1 MTNKLT
7 QNEFDLLYI
16 LYDKTERLSQRQIAE
31 LLGWSLGKVNKLLKI
46 FTDSGL
52 YDGNAI
58 TQKGLET
65 LEPYRVKRA
74 VFIAAGFGSRLA
86 PITLN
91 TPKPMIRVNGKRII
105 DTMLDAVV
113 AAEIPEVI
121 IVRGYMGEEF
131 DLLRYKYPNIQFVE
145 NPLYNEYNNIS
156 SAMCVRFQLQNAYVL
171 DADLILNNPKVIRKY
186 EYSSN
191 LLAFPAERT
200 DDWCVT
206 TDKSGYVDS
215 VSVGGVNCYRM
226 VGVFYW
232 SQEDGAKLAEDLQ
245 AVYQS
250 PGGKERLW
258 EHTPLIYKKEHYKV
272 ALRLCEEADVTEID
286 TFSELKRIDRSYD
299 I

>member
-1 MTNKLT
+1 MLT
-7 QNEFDLLYI
+7 QSEFDLLYQ
-16 LYDKTERLSQRQIAE
+16 LSNIKEHLPQRQIAE
-31 LLGWSLGKVNKLLKI
+31 LLGWSLGKVNKLLKV
-46 FTDSGL
+46 FTDAGM
-52 YDGNAI
+52 YDRNAI
-58 TQKGLET
+58 TQKGLDA

-74 VFIAAGFGSRLA
+74 IFIAAGFGSRLA

-105 DTMLDAVV
+105 ETMLDAVA
-113 AAEIPEVI
+113 AAEIPEVV

-131 DLLRYKYPNIQFVE
+131 DLLRYKYPDLKFVE

-156 SAMCVRFQLQNAYVL
+156 SAMCVRFLFQNAYVM
-171 DADLILNNPKVIRKY
+171 DADLILNNPDVIRKY
-186 EYSSN
+186 EYISN

-206 TDKSGYVDS
+206 TDKSGYVDT
-215 VSVGGVNCYRM
+215 VSVGGVDCYRM
-226 VGVFYW
+226 VGIFYW

-245 AVYQS
+245 DVYQS

-272 ALRLCEEADVTEID
+272 SLRLCMETDVTEID
-286 TFSELKRIDRSYD
+286 TFSELKRMDRSYD

>member
-1 MTNKLT
+1 MLS

-16 LYDKTERLSQRQIAE
+16 LLNASERITQRQMADA
-31 LLGWSLGKVNKLLKI
+31 LNWSLGKVNKLLKAI
-46 FTDSGL
+46 AEAGYYAGESVTEAGR
-52 YDGNAI
+52 NAM
-58 TQKGLET
+58 
-65 LEPYRVKRA
+65 EPYRVRRA

-91 TPKPMIRVNGKRII
+91 TPKPMIRVNGRRII
-105 DTMLDAVV
+105 DTMLDAVA
-113 AAEIPEVI
+113 AAEISEVI

-156 SAMCVRFQLQNAYVL
+156 SAMCVRFQLQNAYVM
-171 DADLILNNPKVIRKY
+171 DADLILNNPAVIRKY
-186 EYSSN
+186 EYRSN
-191 LLAFPAERT
+191 LLAFPAQRT

-206 TDKSGYVDS
+206 TDKSGHVDS
-215 VSVGGVNCYRM
+215 LSMGGTDCYRM
-226 VGVFYW
+226 VGIFYW
-232 SQEDGAKLAEDLQ
+232 SREDGAKLAEDLQ

-258 EHTPLIYKKEHYKV
+258 EHTPLIYKKDHYKV
-272 ALRLCEEADVTEID
+272 ALRLCRETDVTEID
-286 TFSELKRIDRSYD
+286 TFSELKKIDRSYD

>member
-1 MTNKLT
+1 MLT
-7 QNEFDLLYI
+7 QNEFDLLY
-16 LYDKTERLSQRQIAE
+16 LLADAKEHLSQRQMAE
-31 LLGWSLGKVNKLLKI
+31 SLGWSLGKVNKLLKS
-46 FTDSGL
+46 FGEQSF
-52 YDGNAI
+52 YDRENITEKGRNA
-58 TQKGLET
+58 

-74 VFIAAGFGSRLA
+74 IFIAAGFGSRLA

-113 AAEIPEVI
+113 AAEIPEVV

-131 DLLRYKYPNIQFVE
+131 DLLHYKYPNIQFVE

-156 SAMCVRFQLQNAYVL
+156 SAMCVRFLFQNAYVM
-171 DADLILNNPKVIRKY
+171 DADLILNNPGVIRKY

-206 TDKSGYVDS
+206 TDRSGFVDS
-215 VSVGGVNCYRM
+215 VSVGGVDCYRM
-226 VGVFYW
+226 VGIFYW
-232 SQEDGAKLAEDLQ
+232 SREDGAKLAEDLQ
-245 AVYQS
+245 EVYQS

-272 ALRLCEEADVTEID
+272 SIRLCNESDVTEID
-286 TFSELKRIDRSYD
+286 TFTELKKIDRSYD

>member
-1 MTNKLT
+1 MLS
-7 QNEFDLLYI
+7 QSEFDLLYI
-16 LYDKTERLSQRQIAE
+16 LENAKEHMSQRQMSE
-31 LLGWSLGKVNKLLKI
+31 DLGWSLGKVNKFL
-46 FTDSGL
+46 
-52 YDGNAI
+52 
-58 TQKGLET
+58 KGLTDAGLHDGAGITEKGRKA

-74 VFIAAGFGSRLA
+74 VFIAAGLSARLA

-105 DTMLDAVV
+105 DTMLDAVR
-113 AAEIPEVI
+113 AAEIPEIV

-131 DLLRYKYPNIQFVE
+131 DLLRYKYPDIQFVE

-156 SAMCVRFQLQNAYVL
+156 SAMCVRFLFQNAYVM
-171 DADLILNNPKVIRKY
+171 DADLILNNPAVIRKY

-191 LLAFPAERT
+191 LLAFPVERT

-206 TDKSGYVDS
+206 TDRSGYVDN
-215 VSVGGVNCYRM
+215 VSMGGLNGYRM
-226 VGVFYW
+226 VGIFYW
-232 SQEDGAKLAEDLQ
+232 SQEDGAKMADDLQ
-245 AVYQS
+245 EVYQS

-272 ALRLCEEADVTEID
+272 SLRLCRESDVTEID
-286 TFSELKRIDRSYD
+286 TFSELKKIDRSYD

>member
-1 MTNKLT
+1 MLT
-7 QNEFDLLYI
+7 QSEFDLLYQ
-16 LYDKTERLSQRQIAE
+16 LSNIKEHLPQRQIAE
-31 LLGWSLGKVNKLLKI
+31 LLGWSLGKVNKLLKV
-46 FTDSGL
+46 FTDAGM
-52 YDGNAI
+52 YDRNAI
-58 TQKGLET
+58 TQKGLDA

-74 VFIAAGFGSRLA
+74 IFIAAGFGSRLA

-105 DTMLDAVV
+105 ETMLDAVA
-113 AAEIPEVI
+113 AAEIPEVV

-131 DLLRYKYPNIQFVE
+131 DLLRYKYPDLKFVE

-156 SAMCVRFQLQNAYVL
+156 SAMCVRFLFQNAYVM
-171 DADLILNNPKVIRKY
+171 DADLILNNPDVIRKY

-206 TDKSGYVDS
+206 TDKSGYVDT
-215 VSVGGVNCYRM
+215 VSVGGVDCYRM
-226 VGVFYW
+226 VGIFYW

-245 AVYQS
+245 DVYQS

-272 ALRLCEEADVTEID
+272 SLRLCMETDVTEID
-286 TFSELKRIDRSYD
+286 TFSELKRMDRSYD

>member
-1 MTNKLT
+1 MLS
-7 QNEFDLLYI
+7 QNAFDLLC
-16 LYDKTERLSQRQIAE
+16 LLMEAEEHLSQRQMSE
-31 LLGWSLGKVNKLLKI
+31 KLGWSIGKTNKILKALTERG
-46 FTDSGL
+46 F
-52 YDGNAI
+52 YDGSLVTEHGREA
-58 TQKGLET
+58 
-65 LEPYRVKRA
+65 LEPYRVRRA
-74 VFIAAGFGSRLA
+74 IFIAAGFSSRLA

-105 DTMLDAVV
+105 ETMLDAVE
-113 AAEIPEVI
+113 AAGIPEVV

-131 DLLRYKYPNIQFVE
+131 DLLRYKYPHIQFVE

-156 SAMCVRFQLQNAYVL
+156 SAMCVRFLMENAYVM
-171 DADLILNNPKVIRKY
+171 DADLILNNPGVIRRY

-191 LLAFPAERT
+191 LLAFPVERT

-215 VSVGGVNCYRM
+215 VSMGGLNGYRM
-226 VGVFYW
+226 VGIFYW
-232 SQEDGAKLAEDLQ
+232 SQADGARLAEDLS

-258 EHTPLIYKKEHYKV
+258 EHTPLIYKKESYRV
-272 ALRLCEEADVTEID
+272 SLRLCTEEDVTEID

-299 I
+299 L

>member
-1 MTNKLT
+1 MLT
-7 QNEFDLLYI
+7 QNEFDLLY
-16 LYDKTERLSQRQIAE
+16 LLTDTEEHLSQRQMAE
-31 LLGWSLGKVNKLLKI
+31 SLVWSLGKVNKLLKSFSEQGFYNGETI
-46 FTDSGL
+46 TEKGR
-52 YDGNAI
+52 NA
-58 TQKGLET
+58 

-74 VFIAAGFGSRLA
+74 IFIAAGFGSRLA

-91 TPKPMIRVNGKRII
+91 TPKPLIRVNGKRII

-156 SAMCVRFQLQNAYVL
+156 SAMCVRFQLQNAYVM
-171 DADLILNNPKVIRKY
+171 DADLILNDPKVIRKY

-191 LLAFPAERT
+191 MLAFPVERT
-200 DDWCVT
+200 DDWFVS
-206 TDKSGYVDS
+206 TDKSGFVDQ
-215 VSVGGVNCYRM
+215 VSMGGMDGYRM
-226 VGVFYW
+226 VGIFYW
-232 SQEDGAKLAEDLQ
+232 SAEDGAKLAEDLQ
-245 AVYQS
+245 QVYHS

-272 ALRLCEEADVTEID
+272 SLRLCKETDVTEID
-286 TFSELKRIDRSYD
+286 TFSELKKIDRSYD

>member
-1 MTNKLT
+1 MLS
-7 QNEFDLLYI
+7 QNEFELLRI
-16 LYDKTERLSQRQIAE
+16 LADKTERLPQRKMAE
-31 LLGWSLGKVNKLLKI
+31 LMECSVGKINKLLKTV
-46 FTDSGL
+46 TDAGL
-52 YDGNAI
+52 YDGNII
-58 TQKGLET
+58 TPTGLEA

-105 DTMLDAVV
+105 ETMLDAVI
-113 AAEIPEVI
+113 AAEIPEVV

-131 DLLRYKYPNIQFVE
+131 DLLRYKYPNLKFVE

-156 SAMCVRFQLQNAYVL
+156 SAMCVRFQLQNAYVM

-206 TDKSGYVDS
+206 TDKSGFVDS
-215 VSVGGVNCYRM
+215 VSVGGIHCYRM
-226 VGVFYW
+226 VGIFYW

-245 AVYQS
+245 AVYQA

-272 ALRLCEEADVTEID
+272 ALRLCREADVTEID
-286 TFSELKRIDRSYD
+286 TFSELKEIDRSYD